1 VECKIPILG
10 DIPILGWYL
19 FRKTDTV
26 ATDVELMVFLQ
37 PHVTGS
43 WEDVERMMEEENKK
57 TRLIREW
64 EGKLEAE
71 REEKEREE
79 E

>member
-1 VECKIPILG
+1 
-10 DIPILGWYL
+10 
-19 FRKTDTV
+19 
-26 ATDVELMVFLQ
+26 MVFLQ